1 MVEAVIWDFG
11 GVLTTSPFEAFTR
24 FETERGLPA
33 DIIRRTNAA
42 NHLENAWAKFER
54 AEVDIHAFDELFATE
69 SRALGAEVRGKDVL
83 PLLSGDLRPEM
94 VEALKRVKARFKT
107 GCITNNLPANAI
119 GSHSGRS
126 LYVAEVMVLF
136 DHVIESAKIGLR
148 KPDPRIYQ
156 MMVETLKVEPEELRL
171 SRRPRRQPETRAR
184 DGHDHDQGTQRRAG
198 DHRTGSGNR
207 ADIAL
212 GGIPE
217 FAGSHDQTALVL
229 WRERRQNTPKSL
241 NSELKP
247 LGDIR
252 PSASI
257 EAVESGL
264 AAQGYI
270 ASRQIATAVYL
281 AQQIEKPILVEGP
294 AGVGK
299 TELAKAIAAWR
310 GLKMIRLQCYEGL
323 DEAKAL
329 YEWKYAKQLLYTQ
342 ILKDKL
348 GEVLGGAPT
357 LEAALNQLH
366 DFGDV
371 FFSKEFVEP
380 RPLLQALEQPAGC
393 VLLID
398 EIDKSDAEFESLLLE
413 ILSDFQV
420 TIPELGTVVAV
431 AAPTVILTSNS
442 ERDLGDALKRRCLH
456 LHIGFPE
463 QKLEERIVESRVPGI
478 SQTLRKQMVGFI
490 HEIRTL
496 DLKKLPSV
504 SETIDWARV
513 LVLLQ
518 APELGHEI
526 VKDTLNVLLKYEA
539 DIEATM
545 PQVSTFIAKASRQNV
560 FG

>member
-1 MVEAVIWDFG
+1 MSPKRGLFFAG
-11 GVLTTSPFEAFTR
+11 NAGRTSPKQDLW
-24 FETERGLPA
+24 ERS
-33 DIIRRTNAA
+33 
-42 NHLENAWAKFER
+42 F
-54 AEVDIHAFDELFATE
+54 
-69 SRALGAEVRGKDVL
+69 
-83 PLLSGDLRPEM
+83 
-94 VEALKRVKARFKT
+94 
-107 GCITNNLPANAI
+107 
-119 GSHSGRS
+119 
-126 LYVAEVMVLF
+126 VAEQ
-136 DHVIESAKIGLR
+136 
-148 KPDPRIYQ
+148 KP
-156 MMVETLKVEPEELRL
+156 
-171 SRRPRRQPETRAR
+171 S
-184 DGHDHDQGTQRRAG
+184 
-198 DHRTGSGNR
+198 
-207 ADIAL
+207 IA
-212 GGIPE
+212 
-217 FAGSHDQTALVL
+217 
-229 WRERRQNTPKSL
+229 
-241 NSELKP
+241 
-247 LGDIR
+247 
-252 PSASI
+252 I

-281 AQQIEKPILVEGP
+281 SQQIEKPILVEGP

-310 GLKMIRLQCYEGL
+310 GMKMIRLQCYEGL

-348 GEVLGGAPT
+348 GEVLGGAQT
-357 LEAALNQLH
+357 LHAALAQLH

-380 RPLLQALEQPAGC
+380 RPLLQALEQPGGC

-420 TIPELGTVVAV
+420 TIPELGTVSAITP
-431 AAPTVILTSNS
+431 PTVILTSNS

-463 QKLEERIVESRVPGI
+463 QRLEERIVESRVPGI
-478 SQTLRKQMVGFI
+478 SQTLRRQMVGFI
-490 HEIRTL
+490 HEIRSL

-518 APELGHEI
+518 ASELDTDI

-539 DIEATM
+539 DIEAAQ
-545 PQVSTFIAKASRQNV
+545 PQITTFIAKAARSNV

>member
-1 MVEAVIWDFG
+1 MDS
-11 GVLTTSPFEAFTR
+11 L
-24 FETERGLPA
+24 LDPA
-33 DIIRRTNAA
+33 
-42 NHLENAWAKFER
+42 
-54 AEVDIHAFDELFATE
+54 
-69 SRALGAEVRGKDVL
+69 
-83 PLLSGDLRPEM
+83 
-94 VEALKRVKARFKT
+94 
-107 GCITNNLPANAI
+107 
-119 GSHSGRS
+119 
-126 LYVAEVMVLF
+126 
-136 DHVIESAKIGLR
+136 
-148 KPDPRIYQ
+148 
-156 MMVETLKVEPEELRL
+156 
-171 SRRPRRQPETRAR
+171 
-184 DGHDHDQGTQRRAG
+184 
-198 DHRTGSGNR
+198 
-207 ADIAL
+207 
-212 GGIPE
+212 
-217 FAGSHDQTALVL
+217 TA
-229 WRERRQNTPKSL
+229 
-241 NSELKP
+241 
-247 LGDIR
+247 
-252 PSASI
+252 I
-257 EAVESGL
+257 EAVTSGL
-264 AAQGYI
+264 AEAGYI
-270 ASRQIATAVYL
+270 ASRQISTAVFL
-281 AQQIEKPILVEGP
+281 AQRLDKPILVEGP

-299 TELAKAIAAWR
+299 TELAKSIATWQNIN
-310 GLKMIRLQCYEGL
+310 LIRMQCYEGL

-342 ILKDKL
+342 ILKDKI
-348 GEVLGGAPT
+348 GEVLGGAET
-357 LEAALNQLH
+357 LHAALDQLH

-398 EIDKSDAEFESLLLE
+398 EIDKSDAEFDSLLLE

-420 TIPELGTVVAV
+420 TLPELGTITAV
-431 AAPTVILTSNS
+431 TSPTVILTSNS

-490 HEIRTL
+490 HEVRTL

-539 DIEATM
+539 DIEATL
-545 PQVSTFIAKASRQNV
+545 PQVSSFISKASRQNV